1 MDESHLQLK
10 LESPSPVTRTI
21 TGEIA
26 WEPVREKLDEA
37 YKELGKTITLKGF
50 RKGKVPKGMLKKMF
64 HKRIAAEIS
73 HTLVQ
78 EALVDA
84 ITRLELRPVSPIPDW
99 DVDEKDIVEGE
110 SLGFSATLEV
120 LPEVEITE
128 YEGLEVKRREAAV
141 SDEDVERFLESKQ
154 NELTQYLPVEETDM
168 VVGHIVRCD
177 VMGKIG
183 GEPVSMEGLTF
194 QLNDPQSDEES
205 GPDPDPE
212 RAAMIAK
219 ITSELVSTRPEDAE
233 RDLTFTW
240 AEDAPEAWASKEAQL
255 LVEIEAVRERKT
267 PELDDEFA
275 RDIGEAETLS
285 DYREIVRKQLL
296 EADEERVKQD
306 LRRSVEEA
314 LIEKNPVEVS
324 ATLVERQLNSVM
336 ERAQMAFQMRG
347 VSPDIFGMDNEKL
360 RDQFRSSAE
369 SEVKKT
375 LLTDALAKKLDV
387 KVSDEELEERLKE
400 IAEARSESLERVKAE
415 YEKNAGSEA
424 LRVVMR
430 EEKVLDLLL
439 DSAHVTTVQGSDEAE
454 TEDLEN
460 AKKSSRDAG
469 KEDGSEAPSESE
481 DSEQKES

>member
-1 MDESHLQLK
+1 MDESHLQLS

-26 WEPVREKLDEA
+26 WEPVRDKLDEA

-50 RKGKVPKGMLKKMF
+50 RKGKVPRGMLKKMF

-78 EALVDA
+78 EALVNA
-84 ITRLELRPVSPIPDW
+84 ITRLELRPVMPIPSW
-99 DVDEKDIVEGE
+99 EIDEQDIVDGE
-110 SLGFSATLEV
+110 ALGFSATLEV
-120 LPEVEITE
+120 LPEVEVDQ
-128 YEGLEVKRREAAV
+128 YEGLEVKRREARV
-141 SDEDVERFLESKQ
+141 TDEEVERFLQTKRE
-154 NELTQYLPVEETDM
+154 ELTQYLPVEDTDM

-194 QLNDPQSDEES
+194 QLQ
-205 GPDPDPE
+205 DPDAEHEPSADAE
-212 RAAMIAK
+212 RAAMIAQL
-219 ITSELVSTRPEDAE
+219 TVELLGTKPEENE
-233 RDLTFTW
+233 RDLDFSFG
-240 AEDAPEAWASKEAQL
+240 ENAPEQWQSKEAQL

-267 PELDDEFA
+267 PEIDDDFA
-275 RDIGEAETLS
+275 RDVGEAETLEE
-285 DYREIVRKQLL
+285 YTEFVRKQLL
-296 EADEERVKQD
+296 EVDAERVKQD
-306 LRRSVEEA
+306 LRSSVEDA
-314 LIEKNPVEVS
+314 LIEKNPIEVS
-324 ATLVERQLNSVM
+324 ATLVEKQLNSVM

-347 VSPDIFGMDNEKL
+347 ISPDALGMDEDKL
-360 RDQFRSSAE
+360 RDQFRDSAE
-369 SEVKKT
+369 KEVKKT
-375 LLTDALAKKLDV
+375 LLTDSLARKLEV
-387 KVSDEELEERLKE
+387 KVTDEELNERLQE

-415 YEKNAGSEA
+415 YEKNSGNEA

-439 DSAHVTTVQGSDEAE
+439 ERAHVTTVVGSDEAE

-460 AKKSSRDAG
+460 AEKSRVDLVNGDA
-469 KEDGSEAPSESE
+469 SEAQPEAD

>member
-1 MDESHLQLK
+1 MDESHLQLE

-26 WEPVREKLDEA
+26 WEPVRDKLDEA

-84 ITRLELRPVSPIPDW
+84 ITRLELRPVAPIPSW

-110 SLGFSATLEV
+110 ALGFTATLEV

-128 YEGLEVKRREAAV
+128 YEGLEVNRREAKV
-141 SDEDVERFLESKQ
+141 SDEDIDQFLQTKQ
-154 NELTQYLPVEETDM
+154 NELTQYLPVEKTDM
-168 VVGHIVRCD
+168 AVGHIVRCD

-194 QLNDPQSDEES
+194 QLNDPDAEADEDP
-205 GPDPDPE
+205 GPDPE
-212 RAAMIAK
+212 RAAMISK
-219 ITSELVSTRPEDAE
+219 VTGELLGSRPEDAE
-233 RDLTFTW
+233 RDLEFTW
-240 AEDAPEAWASKEAQL
+240 GEDAPEAWASKEAQI
-255 LVEIEAVRERKT
+255 LVEIEAVRERKA
-267 PELDDEFA
+267 PELDDDFA
-275 RDIGEAETLS
+275 RDAGEAETLVE
-285 DYREIVRKQLL
+285 YREIVRKQLL

-314 LIEKNPVEVS
+314 LIEKNPLEVS
-324 ATLVERQLNSVM
+324 ETLVERQLNSVM

-369 SEVKKT
+369 AEVKKT
-375 LLTDALAKKLDV
+375 LLTDALAKKLEV
-387 KVSDEELEERLKE
+387 KVSDDELEERLKE

-439 DSAHVTTVQGSDEAE
+439 DSAHVTTVEGSDEAE
-454 TEDLEN
+454 TEDPEN
-460 AKKSSRDAG
+460 AEKSSVDAA
-469 KEDGSEAPSESE
+469 KEDASEGPSESD